1 MKRKVLI
8 GTSSIFLL
16 SGAIQA
22 APVDISTNHDRAY
35 EVAQDG
41 KTVTGVVTDQYG
53 PVTGANVVV
62 KGTTRGTITDIDGK
76 FSIDNVPS
84 GAILQVSYIGYMEQE
99 IKVGNQTNLNIQLKE
114 DSQSLDE
121 LVVVGYGVQKKADLS
136 GAVATVPTEVLMD
149 RPVVNVGQAL
159 QGSVANM
166 NVTIGSGQATDSP
179 SFNIRG
185 TTSLNGGDP
194 LVVIDGVVSSAEEL
208 NRMNPTD
215 IGSISVLKD
224 AASSAIYGSRA
235 AFGVILV
242 TTKTAGQEK
251 LTINYNNN
259 FAMRKLSSM
268 ADVITDPY
276 LVAQT
281 RNTMSYPWYNLYN
294 ADQLAYAKKVS
305 EDPSTSPY
313 YLNPDGTYTYFG
325 NTDWFSEAYK
335 NLGFSTNHT
344 VDISGKTDRLNYYF
358 SANYNFQDGM
368 VKYGTDKYNKYNL
381 RSKLDFKL
389 ADWWTVGNNTS
400 YVISDYNSPNYLGSS
415 YYWEVNRC
423 NPMDAIKNPD
433 GTWTKSGASV
443 FGRLEDGGRWYQ
455 QKTTFNTQFTT
466 KIDIIKDVL
475 FVNGSFNY
483 SVQKNNEEG
492 YSLPIEYYDGPD
504 RPALVLD
511 EISQAYMN
519 NTNARTLTFDAYVTF
534 HKVFNDK
541 HDFSAMI
548 GYNQEDWRSNYSSSF
563 GFGIQAV

>member
-1 MKRKVLI
+1 MFKEEHVMKRKVLI

-423 NPMDAIKNPD
+423 NPMDAIKIQMEH
-433 GTWTKSGASV
+433 
-443 FGRLEDGGRWYQ
+443 GRSPELL
-455 QKTTFNTQFTT
+455 FL
-466 KIDIIKDVL
+466 DVWKMADVGISRKL
-475 FVNGSFNY
+475 HSIRN
-483 SVQKNNEEG
+483 
-492 YSLPIEYYDGPD
+492 SL
-504 RPALVLD
+504 R
-511 EISQAYMN
+511 
-519 NTNARTLTFDAYVTF
+519 
-534 HKVFNDK
+534 
-541 HDFSAMI
+541 
-548 GYNQEDWRSNYSSSF
+548 RSILLKMYCL
-563 GFGIQAV
+563 

>member
-251 LTINYNNN
+251 LTIN
-259 FAMRKLSSM
+259 
-268 ADVITDPY
+268 
-276 LVAQT
+276 
-281 RNTMSYPWYNLYN
+281 
-294 ADQLAYAKKVS
+294 
-305 EDPSTSPY
+305 
-313 YLNPDGTYTYFG
+313 
-325 NTDWFSEAYK
+325 
-335 NLGFSTNHT
+335 
-344 VDISGKTDRLNYYF
+344 
-358 SANYNFQDGM
+358 
-368 VKYGTDKYNKYNL
+368 
-381 RSKLDFKL
+381 
-389 ADWWTVGNNTS
+389 
-400 YVISDYNSPNYLGSS
+400 
-415 YYWEVNRC
+415 
-423 NPMDAIKNPD
+423 
-433 GTWTKSGASV
+433 
-443 FGRLEDGGRWYQ
+443 
-455 QKTTFNTQFTT
+455 
-466 KIDIIKDVL
+466 
-475 FVNGSFNY
+475 
-483 SVQKNNEEG
+483 
-492 YSLPIEYYDGPD
+492 
-504 RPALVLD
+504 
-511 EISQAYMN
+511 
-519 NTNARTLTFDAYVTF
+519 
-534 HKVFNDK
+534 
-541 HDFSAMI
+541 
-548 GYNQEDWRSNYSSSF
+548 
-563 GFGIQAV
+563 